1 MPTTQHQPSAQSEG
15 MPRIAWPIADLQRA
29 IEPDLPGFSCEV
41 MAAVDS
47 TNLELMRRFK
57 AGQLAPTLLVAEQQ
71 TAGRG
76 RLGRKWHSA
85 RGEGLTFSL
94 GMLLS
99 PAAWSGLSLAVGV
112 SLADSLDESLDKSPD
127 EGLNKEHA
135 AQPEG
140 ALRIG
145 LKWPNDLWLTGLP
158 GGAQK
163 LAGVLIESAVWE
175 GMRYAV
181 IGVGINIRPQTVPVG
196 QSGDSL
202 QMAAVPP
209 GHLQQLLPAASAADV
224 LLRIMPPLVQAV
236 QAFAQFGFAPVQAR
250 FARRDVLEGR
260 EIDLSDGGHGRA
272 HGVTVDG
279 GLRVQTAGGMV
290 IVASNEVSVRPT
302 ALADSVAAAAAP
314 KDLPAC

>member
-1 MPTTQHQPSAQSEG
+1 MT
-15 MPRIAWPIADLQRA
+15 WPIAELQRA

-41 MAAVDS
+41 MATVDS

-85 RGEGLTFSL
+85 RGDGLTFSL
-94 GMLLS
+94 GVLLS

-112 SLADSLDESLDKSPD
+112 SLADSLDDSSDEES
-127 EGLNKEHA
+127 A
-135 AQPEG
+135 ARPEG
-140 ALRIG
+140 APRIG

-158 GGAQK
+158 RGAQK
-163 LAGVLIESAVWE
+163 LAGILIETAVWE

-181 IGVGINIRPQTVPVG
+181 IGVGINIRPQ
-196 QSGDSL
+196 SL
-202 QMAAVPP
+202 PPDESSEAPPMAPMAPIPP
-209 GHLQQLLPAASAADV
+209 GHLQQLLPTATAADV
-224 LLRIMPPLVQAV
+224 LLRVVPPLVQAV

-250 FARRDVLEGR
+250 FAKRDVLAGR

-272 HGVTVDG
+272 QGVTVDG
-279 GLRVQTAGGMV
+279 GLQVQTADGMV
-290 IVASNEVSVRPT
+290 IVASSEVSVRPT
-302 ALADSVAAAAAP
+302 ALSNDAVAP
-314 KDLPAC
+314 KDLPTC

>member
-1 MPTTQHQPSAQSEG
+1 MPKTQHQPSAQSER
-15 MPRIAWPIADLQRA
+15 MPHIAWPLADLQSA

-41 MAAVDS
+41 LAVVDS

-85 RGEGLTFSL
+85 QGDGLTFSL

-112 SLADSLDESLDKSPD
+112 SLADSLDEDL
-127 EGLNKEHA
+127 A
-135 AQPEG
+135 ARPEG
-140 ALRIG
+140 APRIG

-163 LAGVLIESAVWE
+163 LAGILIETAVWE

-181 IGVGINIRPQTVPVG
+181 IGVGINVRPQSTPPSEFSDALPTAV
-196 QSGDSL
+196 
-202 QMAAVPP
+202 VPP
-209 GHLQQLLPAASAADV
+209 GHLQQLLPTASAADM
-224 LLRIMPPLVQAV
+224 LLRIVPPLVQAV
-236 QAFAQFGFAPVQAR
+236 QAFAQFGFEPVQAR
-250 FARRDVLEGR
+250 FARRDVLEGL

-279 GLRVQTAGGMV
+279 GLRLQTAGGMV
-290 IVASNEVSVRPT
+290 IVASSEVSVRPT
-302 ALADSVAAAAAP
+302 ALADSVAVAIATAP
-314 KDLPAC
+314 KDLPTC